1 MIVSKLIERLQS
13 FPGDLEVW
21 IDSYGDQ
28 AMYTLSAAS
37 LETVSNE
44 TIIILEHIREEDAD
58 DRRD

>member
-1 MIVSKLIERLQS
+1 MKVAKLIEVLQS

-37 LETVSNE
+37 LETVDNE
-44 TIIILEHIREEDAD
+44 TIIILEHVEDTDAKE
-58 DRRD
+58 